1 MKWVMFL
8 CIFYF
13 GSWLF
18 SNLHIRAIFVALG
31 IKKHGN
37 GRGPM
42 TCSWKRKKAYYKRR
56 WTFRQRLFMI
66 PILQQRVG
74 DMYLLL
80 FGLNA
85 FHFLLSMVLT
95 TIVVLSELLNTQLGD
110 VWVALNVV
118 FAVMVFTEISCTFVT
133 SGIKYK

>member
-1 MKWVMFL
+1 
-8 CIFYF
+8 
-13 GSWLF
+13 
-18 SNLHIRAIFVALG
+18 
-31 IKKHGN
+31 
-37 GRGPM
+37 
-42 TCSWKRKKAYYKRR
+42 
-56 WTFRQRLFMI
+56 
-66 PILQQRVG
+66 
-74 DMYLLL
+74 MYLLL

-118 FAVMVFTEISCTFVT
+118 FAVMVFIEISCTFVT